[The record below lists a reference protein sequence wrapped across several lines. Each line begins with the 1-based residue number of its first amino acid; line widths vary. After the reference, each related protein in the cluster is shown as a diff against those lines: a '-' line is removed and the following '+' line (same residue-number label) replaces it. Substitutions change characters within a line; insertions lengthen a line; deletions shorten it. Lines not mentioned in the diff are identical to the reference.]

1 MSGSMSAR
9 RSGAICGKTEGQRCT
24 DPFMQV
30 EAGELDTQL
39 GEVEVDLAQGMG
51 AIEDHVDV
59 MFTRRLG
66 DGCDGHHQA
75 GAVGDVSQ
83 RHQL

>member
-9 RSGAICGKTEGQRCT
+9 RSRGDVEKAQGQRRT
-24 DPFMQV
+24 DPFVQV
-30 EAGELDTQL
+30 VAGERDAQL

-59 MFTRRLG
+59 MFTRSLG
-66 DGCDGHHQA
+66 DGLRPASPGRCG
-75 GAVGDVSQ
+75 G
-83 RHQL
+83 